1 MATANPP
8 TAGFATA
15 SNAQHPDDIL
25 PSLAELFDPSSHD
38 MCEFGDIMLVIEDG
52 YHPQLKIK
60 VSSCVLASTSKVFR
74 TLFRGCFIEGEAIRA
89 GTREIYMN
97 DKPAPM
103 LALCQLLHLKPVE
116 PAVRESEFL
125 EFALLVDKFDCVQ
138 ALKPATDSMLGQ
150 FTLSVPCSYDFIVSA
165 FILDQP
171 KHFRSST
178 KALVLYSQDLD
189 PVGEPDELV
198 REHLPENFLGKL
210 IFLNPRPMP
219 ITNCSSINLAPA

>member
-1 MATANPP
+1 MATANPS
-8 TAGFATA
+8 TAGSATH
-15 SNAQHPDDIL
+15 SDTQDPEDIL
-25 PSLAELFDPSSHD
+25 PSLAELFDPSVHD

-52 YHPQLKIK
+52 FHPQLKIK
-60 VSSCVLASTSKVFR
+60 ASSCIHASTSKVYR

-97 DKPAPM
+97 DNPAPM

-116 PAVRESEFL
+116 PAVRERDVL
-125 EFALLVDKFDCVQ
+125 EFALLVDKFDCIQ

-150 FTLSVPCSYDFIVSA
+150 MTLSGPYSFDLIVSA

-189 PVGEPDELV
+189 PAGVTNDLV
-198 REHLPENFLGKL
+198 REHLPEEFMSKS
-210 IFLNPRPMP
+210 IFLKLLPVANH
-219 ITNCSSINLAPA
+219 